1 MNEPI
6 DEDEFPTQVNGLA
19 VPDLHDEDHVDL
31 VELVDPAA
39 AVPGPVAVEPTA
51 RQRAVRALIHPG
63 RGQVTAAA
71 LLVILG
77 IAGVTQ
83 VRLAGTDDEYA
94 GMRQSDLIQA
104 LNGLQAASR
113 RNDQDIRELEETRA
127 SLRDSSE
134 RTATALEQAR
144 AELGALGI
152 LAGTLP
158 ATGPGVRITVTV
170 PEAGI
175 SLNYLLDG
183 IEELRDAGAEA
194 MEIND
199 SVRVVAETSFES
211 ADGGVNVDGKVLKS
225 PFVIDVIGDP
235 EGLEAALRFPG
246 GFVEDLALDEGVVE
260 IAQNETIEVSVV
272 RSAVQPRFAESAQ
285 GE

>member
-1 MNEPI
+1 MSSDQPAEEAP
-6 DEDEFPTQVNGLA
+6 
-19 VPDLHDEDHVDL
+19 
-31 VELVDPAA
+31 VEEAP
-39 AVPGPVAVEPTA
+39 VEPTA
-51 RQRAVRALIHPG
+51 RQRAWRALVRPG

-83 VRLAGTDDEYA
+83 VRLAGTDDDYA

-113 RNDQDIRELEETRA
+113 RNDQDIRELEQTRD

-158 ATGPGVRITVTV
+158 ATGPGVRVTVTV
-170 PEAGI
+170 PDSGI

-194 MEIND
+194 MEFND
-199 SVRVVAETSFES
+199 SVRVVAQTSFEA
-211 ADGGVNVDGKVLKS
+211 ADGGVDVDGKVLTS
-225 PFVIDVIGDP
+225 PFIIDVIGDP
-235 EGLEAALRFPG
+235 EDLAAALRFPG
-246 GFVEDLALDEGVVE
+246 GFVEDLALDEGRVE
-260 IAQNETIEVSVV
+260 IEQSQRIEITSL
-272 RSAVQPRFAESAQ
+272 RPATKPRYAESAR
-285 GE
+285 ED